1 MTSHV
6 QLCTLIQHECFGDNL
21 SHFRIV
27 LEQPRNRHNEIAS
40 NRSGPL
46 RFIFWRRTSL
56 DAVPHVANAPVV
68 FSIYLVHAGSNTSG
82 CCGVDKSS
90 HSFGRPLRTLF
101 TRSSI

>member
-6 QLCTLIQHECFGDNL
+6 QLCALIQHECFGYNL
-21 SHFRIV
+21 SQFRIV
-27 LEQPRNRHNEIAS
+27 LDQPRNRHNEIAS

-68 FSIYLVHAGSNTSG
+68 FSIYPVHAGSNTSEWIK
-82 CCGVDKSS
+82 VRIISV
-90 HSFGRPLRTLF
+90 GRPLRTLF
-101 TRSSI
+101 ARSSI